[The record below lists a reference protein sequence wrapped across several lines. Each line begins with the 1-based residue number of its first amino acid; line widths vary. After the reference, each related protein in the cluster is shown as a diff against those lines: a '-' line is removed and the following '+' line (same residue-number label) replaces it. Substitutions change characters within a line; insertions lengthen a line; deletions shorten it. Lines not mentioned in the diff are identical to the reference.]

1 VVKTSIRAIVAAA
14 LVLSCAGAVRADDV
28 WEGFAPGDD
37 TCVTNVDLVHG
48 QKQAHDLQS
57 TGGILIDID
66 FARVQ
71 QRAFRSYEVR
81 VMNSPLRL
89 AELAMPNR
97 VDCAGTVLTAGVH
110 YDTTAHDAAA
120 IRWTAAADG
129 ETYIRTTT
137 AVPVGAG
144 ANYEIEL
151 LETTYS
157 IPRFN
162 NTSTQATVLLVQNV
176 RGYPVSGSVYFF
188 NPTGGILGL
197 HPFTIAERGLLV
209 VNSGA
214 VPGAAGQSGSVLV
227 SHDGGYGALAGK
239 AVALE
244 PATGFTFDTP
254 MVPRAR

>member
-1 VVKTSIRAIVAAA
+1 M
-14 LVLSCAGAVRADDV
+14 LSGAGALRADDV

-37 TCVTNVDLVHG
+37 TCNTNVDLVHG
-48 QKQAHDLQS
+48 QKQVHDLQT
-57 TGGILIDID
+57 TGPLDID

-89 AELAMPNR
+89 AELSMPNR
-97 VDCAGTVLTAGVH
+97 VDCAGTVLTAGVP

-120 IRWTAAADG
+120 IRWIAAGDG

-137 AVPVGAG
+137 SVPVGGG
-144 ANYEIEL
+144 ASYEIEL
-151 LETTYS
+151 LETSYS

-162 NTSTQATVLLVQNV
+162 NTSTQSTVLLIQNV
-176 RGYPVSGSVYFF
+176 RAYPVSGSVYFF

-197 HPFTIAERGLLV
+197 QPFTLAERGLLV
-209 VNSGA
+209 LNSGA

-244 PATGFTFDTP
+244 PATGFTFDTL